1 MSFSTRYLVNED
13 TDAGILSHV
22 KCPECGRTV
31 SCDEEVCPE
40 CGEYIDHTR
49 TKDDSEDIYEEDED
63 DLGADYSDSDDYEAD
78 EEDYEEEE
86 DYNDYRY
93 YTDEEYYDEV
103 EDHYWGED

>member
-13 TDAGILSHV
+13 TDAGIMAHV

-49 TKDDSEDIYEEDED
+49 VKD
-63 DLGADYSDSDDYEAD
+63 GDYM
-78 EEDYEEEE
+78 
-86 DYNDYRY
+86 
-93 YTDEEYYDEV
+93 
-103 EDHYWGED
+103 